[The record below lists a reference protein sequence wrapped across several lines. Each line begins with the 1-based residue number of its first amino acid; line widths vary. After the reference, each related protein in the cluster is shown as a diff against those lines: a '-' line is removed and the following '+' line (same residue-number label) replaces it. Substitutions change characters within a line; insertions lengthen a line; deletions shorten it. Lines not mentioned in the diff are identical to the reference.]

1 MSSEFFKVESI
12 RDGINHCAYFEE
24 GILKDYREIKT
35 SEKTG
40 TRITFK
46 PDKKVFIYMEKG
58 FVYDRICE
66 EIKNISYLNKGVK
79 FILNNGKK
87 EDVFYSEN
95 GIVDFIN
102 DKVKKPLMS
111 KPIYAE
117 ASDGTDKV
125 EIAFI
130 WTKEVGKSYVIANSL
145 NCPEL
150 GSPATGAKRT
160 LTNTVR
166 KLARNKEL
174 STELIRKGLFYIV
187 NCTVLEPSFA
197 NQTKS
202 KITNPNL
209 ATLTSEAFKK
219 GLEEFE
225 RIPEFSS
232 IIEMM
237 LKLEKA
243 EHAAEKAREA
253 VLNHTK
259 EMLDLRKQK
268 LAFIDKLK
276 DARILGEDS
285 ILLCVEGDSAAS
297 MVAKSRDV
305 NRFGLLALKGK
316 LINCLSNTE
325 EKYLANEE
333 IKLLLYAMGIDINHY
348 NPKKLRYG
356 KIGICVDGDLDG
368 SHISLLI
375 TSAIRK
381 LCPQILEENRL
392 CWLKAPLFTEK
403 KGKEQYYYYSEE
415 EKQKLYRGGEIISL
429 KGLGSM
435 STKEMKESMFSDQQ
449 RLEVLEYSEEGVESL
464 ERLMGED
471 VEPRKEF
478 IFNKIDFSK
487 YTDF

>member
-12 RDGINHCAYFEE
+12 RDGINHCVYFET
-24 GILKDYREIKT
+24 GILKDYTETKT

-40 TRITFK
+40 TRVTFK

-66 EIKNISYLNKGVK
+66 EIRNISYLNKGVK

-87 EDVFYSEN
+87 EDIYYSEN
-95 GIVDFIN
+95 GIIDFIN

-111 KPIYAE
+111 KPIYSE

-130 WTKEVGKSYVIANSL
+130 WTKEIGKSYVIANSL

-166 KLARNKEL
+166 RLARSKEL
-174 STELIRKGLFYIV
+174 STELIRKGLVYVV

-225 RIPEFSS
+225 RIPEFNS

-268 LAFIDKLK
+268 LAFIDKLS
-276 DARILGEDS
+276 DAEDLGES
-285 ILLCVEGDSAAS
+285 ATLCVTEGDSAGGS
-297 MVAKSRDV
+297 VALGRDTKKYGIL
-305 NRFGLLALKGK
+305 RLRGK
-316 LINCLSNTE
+316 
-325 EKYLANEE
+325 
-333 IKLLLYAMGIDINHY
+333 
-348 NPKKLRYG
+348 
-356 KIGICVDGDLDG
+356 
-368 SHISLLI
+368 
-375 TSAIRK
+375 
-381 LCPQILEENRL
+381 
-392 CWLKAPLFTEK
+392 
-403 KGKEQYYYYSEE
+403 
-415 EKQKLYRGGEIISL
+415 
-429 KGLGSM
+429 
-435 STKEMKESMFSDQQ
+435 
-449 RLEVLEYSEEGVESL
+449 
-464 ERLMGED
+464 
-471 VEPRKEF
+471 
-478 IFNKIDFSK
+478 DFAH
-487 YTDF
+487 